1 MPMWF
6 KRCTILV
13 VALVSLLSGSM
24 TTGPFANASHQAPPN
39 PQFAVARYNED
50 GSLDASFDANGTV
63 LTRFSLSGIGEARAM
78 AMDAHGKVVVAGF
91 AEVFGSRQFAL
102 VRYNEDGSLD
112 ASFGSSGLVLTRFS
126 LSTNAEANAIAI
138 ARSGKIVAAGFAE
151 IFGGYRF
158 AVACYNEDGSLD
170 SGFGSS
176 GMTLTSFNLSG
187 DARAKA
193 VAIDANSKP
202 VVAGFAEVFGGRQ
215 FAVARYN
222 EDGSLDAS
230 FGSNGMVL
238 TSFGLNAQAEV
249 NALVI
254 DENGKLVA
262 AGFAE
267 TNVSR
272 FALVRYNPDGSLDA
286 SFGDG
291 GIRVTS
297 FGLSANA
304 VASAMAIDEDGKL
317 VVAGYTE
324 GGLLGLVILRFAV
337 VRYFDDGNLDQR
349 FGGSGKVLT
358 SFVGDAVANA
368 VAVTGNRK
376 IVAAGFAEEGG
387 CCQFALARYNED
399 GNLDASFDADGRVV
413 TRFGVEGGL
422 FVRKSVAR
430 AIALDRNGKV
440 VAAGF
445 GDSED

>member
-1 MPMWF
+1 MGF
-6 KRCTILV
+6 DRGKFLV
-13 VALVSLLSGSM
+13 IAFVSLLSGLA

-39 PQFAVARYNED
+39 PQFAVARYNQD
-50 GSLDASFDANGTV
+50 GSLDPSFDANGTV

-78 AMDAHGKVVVAGF
+78 AIDANGKVVVAGF

-112 ASFGSSGLVLTRFS
+112 PSFGSNGMALTSFS

-138 ARSGKIVAAGFAE
+138 GKSGKIVAAGFAE
-151 IFGGYRF
+151 VFGGHRF

-170 SGFGSS
+170 SSFGSN
-176 GMTLTSFNLSG
+176 GMALTSFNLSG

-202 VVAGFAEVFGGRQ
+202 VVAGFAEIFGSRQ
-215 FAVARYN
+215 FALVRYN

-230 FGSNGMVL
+230 FGSNGMAL
-238 TSFGLNAQAEV
+238 TSFGFNAQAEA

-267 TNVSR
+267 TNVRR
-272 FALVRYNPDGSLDA
+272 FAIVRYNQDGSLDA

-291 GIRVTS
+291 GVEVTG
-297 FGLSANA
+297 FGLNTNA
-304 VASAMAIDEDGKL
+304 EASAMAIDEDGKL
-317 VVAGYTE
+317 VVAGYAE

-368 VAVTGNRK
+368 VAIARNRK
-376 IVAAGFAEEGG
+376 IVAAGLAEEGG

-422 FVRKSVAR
+422 FVRKSVVR
-430 AIALDRNGKV
+430 AIAIDRNGKV
-440 VAAGF
+440 VVAGF